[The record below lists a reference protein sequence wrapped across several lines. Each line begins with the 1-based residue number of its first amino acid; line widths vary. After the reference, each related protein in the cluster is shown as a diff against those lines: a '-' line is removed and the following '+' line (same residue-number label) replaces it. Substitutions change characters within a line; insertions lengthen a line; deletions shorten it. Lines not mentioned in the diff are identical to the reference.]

1 MSTIFNI
8 RNLRLQGVSRA
19 SVIIGTLVVILA
31 LVAAI
36 VGYNL
41 YKRLTTNTVVAYFP
55 ETLALY
61 PGDKIQIMGVKVG
74 TIDSIEPAGDK
85 MKVTFHYENKYKVP
99 ANATASILNPSLVA
113 SRNIQLSPPY
123 TGGPVLEDN
132 AVIPIDRTQVPV
144 EYDELRDSINRILT
158 DLGPTKEQPKGPFG
172 DIIESAANG
181 FAGKGEQLN
190 KTLNGL
196 SEALYTLNE
205 GRGDFF
211 SVIKSL
217 ALFVNA
223 LYQSDQQFVAL
234 NDDLAQF
241 TNAFTNTDRE
251 VANALQD
258 LNQLLTTTRQFIN
271 KNGEVL
277 THDINNLAEATNAI
291 LQPDPLN
298 GLETA
303 LHVFPTLGANL
314 MNIVSPVTGG
324 VMGIPVI
331 ANFANPMQLV
341 CSAIQAGSRLGYQE
355 SAELCA
361 QYLAPILDA
370 IKFNY
375 PPIGINQFV
384 TAMTL
389 PKTVA
394 YSEPRLQPP
403 GGYKDTTVPG
413 VFSRDTLFSHGNHEP
428 GWVSA
433 PGMQGVDVQP
443 FTANMLTPECLAE
456 LLGGPNCE
464 IPGAPAAFGAPPGGN
479 LPGPPNSYDENNPLP
494 PPWYPQPGPPPPA
507 APGVIP
513 GDPGGSPLSGPAPAA
528 GPGPGPAAPAG
539 PPPAGPPLPAES
551 GG

>member
-1 MSTIFNI
+1 MATIFNI
-8 RNLRLQGVSRA
+8 RNMKLPRVSRA
-19 SVIIGTLVVILA
+19 AVIIGTLVVILA
-31 LVAAI
+31 IVAAF
-36 VGYNL
+36 VGWNL
-41 YKRLTTNTVVAYFP
+41 YKKLTTNTVVAYFP

-74 TIDSIEPAGDK
+74 TIDSIDPAGDK
-85 MKVTFHYENKYKVP
+85 MKVTFNYDSKYKVP

-113 SRNIQLSPPY
+113 SRTIQLSPPY
-123 TGGPVLEDN
+123 TGGPVMEDG
-132 AVIPIDRTQVPV
+132 AVIDIDRTQVPV

-158 DLGPTKEQPKGPFG
+158 DLGPTPEQPKGPFG
-172 DIIESAANG
+172 DIIESAADG

-196 SEALYTLNE
+196 SEALFTLNE

-211 SVIKSL
+211 AVVKSL

-223 LYQSDQQFVAL
+223 LYKSDQQFVAL
-234 NDDLAQF
+234 NDDLATF

-258 LNQLLTTTRQFIN
+258 LNTLLATTRSFLDEN
-271 KNGEVL
+271 AEVL
-277 THDINNLAEATNAI
+277 THDVNNLADVTNAI
-291 LQPDPLN
+291 LQPDAKD

-303 LHVFPTLGANL
+303 LHVFPNLGANL

-324 VMGIPVI
+324 VNSFPVI
-331 ANFANPMQLV
+331 NNFANPLQFI
-341 CSAIQAGSRLGYQE
+341 CSSIQAGSRLGYQE
-355 SAELCA
+355 SAEMCA

-375 PPIGINQFV
+375 LPFGINQTT

-389 PKTVA
+389 PKHIA

-403 GGYKDTTVPG
+403 PGYKDTTVPG
-413 VFSRDTLFSHGNHEP
+413 IWSRDTLFSHGNHEP
-428 GWVSA
+428 GWVTA

-443 FTANMLTPECLAE
+443 LTKNMMFPECLAE
-456 LLGGPNCE
+456 LMGGPDCV
-464 IPGAPAAFGAPPGGN
+464 IPPAPPTFGG
-479 LPGPPNSYDENNPLP
+479 PHQAGPPNAYTENTPLP
-494 PPWYPQPGPPPPA
+494 PPWYPQPGPPPGP

-513 GDPGGSPLSGPAPAA
+513 GDPGGAAMTGPLPAP
-528 GPGPGPAAPAG
+528 GPGPGPAPAAPLPA
-539 PPPAGPPLPAES
+539 PAGPPLPAEA
-551 GG
+551 G

>member
-8 RNLRLQGVSRA
+8 RNLKMPGVSRA
-19 SVIIGTLVVILA
+19 SVIIGTLIVILA
-31 LVAAI
+31 LVAAL

-41 YKRLTTNTVVAYFP
+41 YKRLTINTVVAYFP

-61 PGDKIQIMGVKVG
+61 AGDRVTIMGVKVG
-74 TIDSIEPAGDK
+74 AIDNIEPAGDK
-85 MKVTFHYENKYKVP
+85 MKVTFHYDNSYKVP

-123 TGGPVLEDN
+123 TGGPVMEDN
-132 AVIPIDRTQVPV
+132 AVIPVDRTQVPV
-144 EYDELRDSINRILT
+144 EYDQLRDSINRILT
-158 DLGPTKEQPKGPFG
+158 DLGPTPEQPKGPFG
-172 DIIESAANG
+172 DIIESAATG

-205 GRGDFF
+205 GRGDLFG
-211 SVIKSL
+211 VIKSL

-234 NDDLAQF
+234 NNNLATF
-241 TNAFTNTDRE
+241 TNSFTNTNRE
-251 VANALQD
+251 VANALQE
-258 LNQLLTTTRQFIN
+258 LNQLLTTTRQFIS

-277 THDINNLAEATNAI
+277 THDVNNLADVTNAV

-303 LHVFPTLGANL
+303 LHVFPTLAANL
-314 MNIVSPVTGG
+314 TNINSPVAGG
-324 VMGIPVI
+324 VMGLPTIN
-331 ANFANPMQLV
+331 NFANPLQFI
-341 CSAIQAGSRLGYQE
+341 CSSIQAGSRLGYQD

-370 IKFNY
+370 IKLNF
-375 PPIGINQFV
+375 PPFGLNNF
-384 TAMTL
+384 TSAMTL
-389 PKTVA
+389 PKQIS

-413 VFSRDTLFSHGNHEP
+413 IFSRDTLWSHGNHEP
-428 GWVSA
+428 GWVTA

-443 FTANMLTPECLAE
+443 FTANMLTPDSLAE
-456 LLGGPNCE
+456 LMGGPDAA
-464 IPGAPAAFGAPPGGN
+464 IPQAPPAFGAPPGGN
-479 LPGPPNSYDENNPLP
+479 LPGPPDSYNENNPLP
-494 PPWYPQPGPPPPA
+494 PPWYPQPGPPPGP

-528 GPGPGPAAPAG
+528 PAGPAPAG
-539 PPPAGPPLPAES
+539 PALPAEA